1 MVMSPSDLGNRT
13 NYGAGVA
20 IHWPY
25 IFYFTQ
31 KENFIM
37 ERELEP
43 IVMNNKFSKIFIHP
57 LIGKFNNDTKRG
69 WFAVSLKDYEN
80 QPLENKVF
88 SEEWDVVDATYPG
101 EAYYYTWLKVTY
113 FGDKVPVKVTY
124 SNGTHRW
131 KPMGEI
137 LALIKDRTFGNNYSF
152 RITEMRVRPY
162 KYTDD
167 YGHNRIAG
175 QLQFV
180 GVESDETYYP
190 KYVSEKVDIPE
201 EVEQAVTENSTVSS
215 FDLEHDKP
223 IVANDEITPAYDYR
237 KDKLF
242 KLLDLID
249 MEPKEALKILVDSC
263 Y

>member
-1 MVMSPSDLGNRT
+1 
-13 NYGAGVA
+13 
-20 IHWPY
+20 
-25 IFYFTQ
+25 
-31 KENFIM
+31 M
-37 ERELEP
+37 EKMNIEP
-43 IVMNNKFSKIFIHP
+43 IVMNNKYNKIFIHP
-57 LIGKFNNDTKRG
+57 LIGNFNEATERG

-80 QPLENKVF
+80 QPLENKIF
-88 SEEWDVVDATYPG
+88 SEEWDIVDATYPG
-101 EAYYYTWLKVTY
+101 EAYYYTWLKVAY

-131 KPMGEI
+131 KSMGEL
-137 LALIKDRTFGNNYSF
+137 LALIKDKTFGNNYSF

-190 KYVSEKVDIPE
+190 RFVSDQLPDEIDKMDIPE
-201 EVEQAVTENSTVSS
+201 EVEKAVSENPTVSS

-223 IVANDEITPAYDYR
+223 IPVKEDITPAYDYR

-242 KLLDLID
+242 KLLELID
-249 MEPKEALKILVDSC
+249 MEPKEALKILVECS

>member
-1 MVMSPSDLGNRT
+1 MEKMS
-13 NYGAGVA
+13 
-20 IHWPY
+20 I
-25 IFYFTQ
+25 
-31 KENFIM
+31 
-37 ERELEP
+37 EP
-43 IVMNNKFSKIFIHP
+43 IVMNNKFNKIFIHP
-57 LIGKFNNDTKRG
+57 IIGSFNENTGRG

-88 SEEWDVVDATYPG
+88 GEEWDIVDATYPG
-101 EAYYYTWLKVTY
+101 EKYYYTWLKVAY

-131 KPMGEI
+131 KPMGEL
-137 LALIKDRTFGNNYSF
+137 LAIIKDKTFGNNVSF
-152 RITEMRVRPY
+152 RITEMRIRPY
-162 KYTDD
+162 RYTDD

-190 KYVSEKVDIPE
+190 RYVSDQLPDEIDKVDIPE
-201 EVEQAVTENSTVSS
+201 EVEKAVTENSTVSS

-223 IVANDEITPAYDYR
+223 IPEKVDLTPVVDIR
-237 KDKLF
+237 KHKLF
-242 KLLDLID
+242 KMLELID
-249 MEPKEALKILVDSC
+249 MEPKEALKILIECS

>member
-1 MVMSPSDLGNRT
+1 
-13 NYGAGVA
+13 
-20 IHWPY
+20 
-25 IFYFTQ
+25 
-31 KENFIM
+31 M
-37 ERELEP
+37 EKMNIEP
-43 IVMNNKFSKIFIHP
+43 IVMNNKYNKIFINP
-57 LIGKFNNDTKRG
+57 LIGNFNETTGRG

-88 SEEWDVVDATYPG
+88 GEEWDIVDATYPG
-101 EAYYYTWLKVTY
+101 EKYYYTWLKVAY

-131 KPMGEI
+131 KQMGEL
-137 LALIKDRTFGNNYSF
+137 LAIIKDKTFGNNISF
-152 RITEMRVRPY
+152 RITEMRIRPY
-162 KYTDD
+162 RYTDD

-190 KYVSEKVDIPE
+190 RYVSDQLPDEIDKVDIPE
-201 EVEQAVTENSTVSS
+201 EVEKAVTENSTVSS

-223 IVANDEITPAYDYR
+223 IIANDEITPAYDYR

-249 MEPKEALKILVDSC
+249 MEPKEALKILIECS

>member
-1 MVMSPSDLGNRT
+1 
-13 NYGAGVA
+13 
-20 IHWPY
+20 
-25 IFYFTQ
+25 
-31 KENFIM
+31 M
-37 ERELEP
+37 ERNELEP
-43 IVMNNKFSKIFIHP
+43 IVMNNKYSKIFIHP
-57 LIGKFNNDTKRG
+57 IIGKFNNDTKRG

-88 SEEWDVVDATYPG
+88 SEEWDIVDATYPG

-124 SNGTHRW
+124 SNGTHKW
-131 KPMGEI
+131 ESMGEL
-137 LALIKDRTFGNNYSF
+137 LALIKDKTFGNNYSF

-190 KYVSEKVDIPE
+190 KYVSNKVDIPE
-201 EVEQAVTENSTVSS
+201 EVEKAVVENHTVSS

-223 IVANDEITPAYDYR
+223 KSVKDEPESVIYYDNVTTITNKVEVDIR
-237 KDKLF
+237 KNKLF
-242 KLLDLID
+242 KALELIEI
-249 MEPKEALKILVDSC
+249 EPREALKILVECS

>member
-1 MVMSPSDLGNRT
+1 MN
-13 NYGAGVA
+13 
-20 IHWPY
+20 I
-25 IFYFTQ
+25 
-31 KENFIM
+31 
-37 ERELEP
+37 EP
-43 IVMNNKFSKIFIHP
+43 IVMNNKYNKIFIHP
-57 LIGKFNNDTKRG
+57 LIGNFNETTGRG

-88 SEEWDVVDATYPG
+88 EEEWDIVDATYPG
-101 EAYYYTWLKVTY
+101 EKYYYTWLKVAY

-131 KPMGEI
+131 KQMGEL
-137 LALIKDRTFGNNYSF
+137 LAIIKDKTFGNNISF
-152 RITEMRVRPY
+152 RITEMRIRPY
-162 KYTDD
+162 RYTDD

-190 KYVSEKVDIPE
+190 RYVSDQLPDEIDKVDIPE
-201 EVEQAVTENSTVSS
+201 EVEKAVTENSTVSS
-215 FDLEHDKP
+215 FDLEHDRP
-223 IVANDEITPAYDYR
+223 IIANDEITPAYDYR

-249 MEPKEALKILVDSC
+249 MEPKEALKILIECS

>member
-1 MVMSPSDLGNRT
+1 
-13 NYGAGVA
+13 
-20 IHWPY
+20 
-25 IFYFTQ
+25 
-31 KENFIM
+31 M
-37 ERELEP
+37 ERNELEP

-57 LIGKFNNDTKRG
+57 LIGKFNNETKRG

-88 SEEWDVVDATYPG
+88 GEEWDIVDATYPG

-131 KPMGEI
+131 RSMGEL
-137 LALIKDRTFGNNYSF
+137 LALIKDKTFGNNYSF

-190 KYVSEKVDIPE
+190 KFVSEKVDIPE
-201 EVEQAVTENSTVSS
+201 EVEKAV
-215 FDLEHDKP
+215 K
-223 IVANDEITPAYDYR
+223 DEPESVIYYDNVPTITNKVDAADIR
-237 KDKLF
+237 KNKLF
-242 KLLDLID
+242 KALQLID
-249 MEPKEALKILVDSC
+249 MEPREALKILVDSS